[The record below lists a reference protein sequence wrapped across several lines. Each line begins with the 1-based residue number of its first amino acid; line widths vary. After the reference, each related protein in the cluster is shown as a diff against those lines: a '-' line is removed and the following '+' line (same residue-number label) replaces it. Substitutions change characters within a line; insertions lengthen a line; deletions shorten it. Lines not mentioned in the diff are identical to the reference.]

1 MTDHL
6 NIADFIAGRP
16 VDCAYL
22 VRNRMLRT
30 ARDGSLY
37 LQMEVNDATGI
48 SRSICWN
55 ITQELYDSFEEGSFV
70 HIRGSVENYQGR
82 LQIRIQRLSVVPSDQ
97 VHFEDF
103 LPSTRAG
110 TDVMLARLLEIVDT
124 IESSDIRR
132 FLDALF
138 ADEAFVE
145 TFRRTPAG
153 SRLHHAR
160 LGGLLEHTLAVT
172 ELALSACRQYKEIK
186 RDLMIAG
193 AVVHDIGKTAE
204 LSYETGFRY
213 TTEGRLVGHLAGGVA
228 MIEKV
233 ASRLSDFPDDLLLQL
248 KHMMLSHHGE
258 HAWGSPKLPVT
269 LEAVV
274 LHFLDNLDAKVDA
287 FTRAVADD
295 TDQLSDWT
303 GIVGM
308 FDRMLYK
315 G

>member
-1 MTDHL
+1 MTEHL
-6 NIADFIAGRP
+6 NISDFIAGRP
-16 VDCAYL
+16 VDSVYL

-30 ARDGSLY
+30 AKDGSLY

-70 HIRGSVENYQGR
+70 HLKGAVENYQGR
-82 LQIRIQRLSVVPSDQ
+82 LQIRVQRLSVVPSDQ
-97 VHFEDF
+97 IRFEDF
-103 LPSTRAG
+103 LPSTEIGAD
-110 TDVMLARLLEIVDT
+110 TMFARLLEIIDT
-124 IESSDIRR
+124 VENHDIRR
-132 FLDALF
+132 FLDGLF
-138 ADEAFVE
+138 ADDAFVE
-145 TFRRTPAG
+145 AFKRAPAG

-172 ELALSACRQYKEIK
+172 ELALAACRQYNQIK
-186 RDLMIAG
+186 RDLMIVG
-193 AVVHDIGKTAE
+193 AVVHDIGKTVE

-213 TTEGRLVGHLAGGVA
+213 TNEGRLVGHLASGA
-228 MIEKV
+228 SMIDKV
-233 ASRLSDFPDDLLLQL
+233 AARLTDFPDDLLVQL
-248 KHMMLSHHGE
+248 KHMALSHHGE
-258 HAWGSPKLPVT
+258 HEWGSPKLPVT

-287 FTRAVADD
+287 FTKAVADD
-295 TDQLSDWT
+295 NDQLSDWT